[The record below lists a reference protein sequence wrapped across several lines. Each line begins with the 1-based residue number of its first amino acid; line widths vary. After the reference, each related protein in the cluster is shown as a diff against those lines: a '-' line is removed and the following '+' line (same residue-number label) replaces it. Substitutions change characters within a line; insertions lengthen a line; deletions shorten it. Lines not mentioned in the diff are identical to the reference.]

1 MTEATNTKRYDLED
15 RTLKFARGI
24 IDFVNVI
31 PNTLANTEIIKQLVR
46 SAGSVGANYIEA
58 NGALSRK
65 DFALRIKIC
74 RKEARE
80 SKFWL
85 NLITLN
91 NESLENKRKNLIQE
105 TDELSKIFGAII
117 EKTKT

>member
-15 RTLKFARGI
+15 RTLKFAGGT

-65 DFALRIKIC
+65 DFSLRIKIC